1 MPPTLWHF
9 LPRMVEPPLT
19 LPEAWPQPEPSVL
32 PALAYGGAP
41 EDFVVEELGGPAPG
55 ALTDAHHLA
64 LWVEKRG
71 RSTGAV
77 AAALAAWR
85 GCAPQDVGFAGQKD
99 RQALTRQWF
108 TVPRAV
114 AEPLPA
120 LPEGDGWRALGAHP
134 TLKKWRRGDH
144 AGNAFTLRLELP
156 PRVRGDLGALAAA
169 VEERLAAPV
178 PNYFGPQRF
187 GAGGGNLKALE
198 AWRAGAPL
206 PRGRSRGFLLSAAR
220 AYVFNLLLAARV
232 QQLGLAPCDGDHL
245 DEAGVPT
252 APLWG
257 RGRSVSAGAQAALEA
272 AVLAPHRAFLDA
284 LEHTG
289 VRQDRRP
296 LALRCAGVHCEV
308 QGETALSLA
317 LRLPP
322 GCYATT
328 ALAALG
334 PATWMPAE
342 AA

>member
-1 MPPTLWHF
+1 MA
-9 LPRMVEPPLT
+9 EPPLI
-19 LPEAWPQPEPSVL
+19 LPEAWPQPQPAVL

-41 EDFVVEELGGPAPG
+41 EHFVVEELGAPSPG
-55 ALTDAHHLA
+55 AASEAHHLA
-64 LWVEKRG
+64 LWVEKCG

-77 AAALAAWR
+77 AGQLAAWR

-114 AEPLPA
+114 TEPLPP
-120 LPEGDGWRALGAHP
+120 LPEGDGWRACRAHP

-144 AGNAFTLRLELP
+144 AGNAFILRLELP
-156 PRVRGDLGALAAA
+156 PSAQGALEPLAAA
-169 VEERLAAPV
+169 VEQRLAAPV

-187 GAGGGNLKALE
+187 GVGGGNLKTLE

-220 AYVFNLLLAARV
+220 AYLFNLLLAARV
-232 QQLGLAPCDGDHL
+232 QGLGLAPCPGDHL
-245 DEAGVPT
+245 DDAGMPT

-257 RGRSVSAGAQAALEA
+257 RGRSVSAGAQADLEA
-272 AVLAPHRAFLDA
+272 TVLAPHRAFLDA

-289 VRQDRRP
+289 LRQDRRA
-296 LALRCAGVHCEV
+296 LALRCAAVHCEA
-308 QGETALSLA
+308 QGETTLSLT

>member
-1 MPPTLWHF
+1 ML
-9 LPRMVEPPLT
+9 EPPLT
-19 LPEAWPQPEPSVL
+19 LPEAWPQPEPGVL

-41 EDFVVEELGGPAPG
+41 EHFVVEELGAPPSAPA
-55 ALTDAHHLA
+55 ADAHHLA
-64 LWVEKRG
+64 LSVEKRE
-71 RSTGAV
+71 RSTGVV
-77 AAALAAWR
+77 AAELAAWR

-114 AEPLPA
+114 TEPLPS
-120 LPEGDGWRALGAHP
+120 LPEGDGWRALAAYP

-144 AGNAFTLRLELP
+144 AGNAFTLQLELP
-156 PRVRGDLGALAAA
+156 SSVRGGLGPLAAA
-169 VEERLAAPV
+169 VERRLAAPV

-187 GAGGGNLKALE
+187 GVGGGNLKALE

-220 AYVFNLLLAARV
+220 AYLFNLLLAARV
-232 QQLGLAPCDGDHL
+232 QQLGLAPCLGDHL
-245 DEAGVPT
+245 DRAGMPT

-272 AVLAPHRAFLDA
+272 EVLAPHRAFLDA

-289 VRQDRRP
+289 LRQDRRP
-296 LALRCAGVHCEV
+296 LALLCGAVRCDARD
-308 QGETALSLA
+308 ETTLSLA